1 MQPAPTPEVLI
12 SAHRCGAGDDREGEN
27 GLQAL
32 QHSIDLGVDFVE
44 FDVQRMLSGDF
55 VISHDIPHEGREL
68 LAYEEILRALG
79 DRVGAH
85 LDFKFDSPDYLY
97 DDFNLPYEIDA
108 VKTAIE
114 ILGDPTRVLVTTNHV
129 HSVRAVRNWA
139 DAEDLHLKV
148 GLSLGR
154 LTRGMAWRERLAT
167 RYSELFPSRIIEE
180 SRANVVVVHHS
191 LATLNVQRWARTRGL
206 PLLVWTVDDA
216 PHLRWWLRDGMAWLV
231 TSNHPALA
239 LDTRDR
245 IRRQRTSSA

>member
-1 MQPAPTPEVLI
+1 MQPPSTAEVLI

-44 FDVQRMLSGDF
+44 FDVQRMLTGEF

-68 LAYEEILRALG
+68 VAYEDILTALG

-85 LDFKFDSPDYLY
+85 IDFKFDSPDYLY
-97 DDFNLPYEIDA
+97 DDVHLPYEIDA
-108 VKTAIE
+108 VKTALR
-114 ILGDPTRVLVTTNHV
+114 ILNNPDRVLVTTNHV
-129 HSVRAVRNWA
+129 HSVRAVRDWA
-139 DAEDLHLKV
+139 DAEGLHLKV

-154 LTRGMAWRERLAT
+154 VTRGMAWHERLGI
-167 RYSELFPSRIIEE
+167 RCSELFPSRLIRE
-180 SRANVVVVHHS
+180 SRANIVVVHHS
-191 LATLNVQRWARTRGL
+191 LATLNVQRWARRQGL

-245 IRRQRTSSA
+245 IRRRRTPPA

>member
-1 MQPAPTPEVLI
+1 MPPVPAREVLI
-12 SAHRCGAGDDREGEN
+12 SAHRCGAGDDRDGEN

-44 FDVQRMLSGDF
+44 FDVQRLLSGEF
-55 VISHDIPHEGREL
+55 VVSHDIPHEGREL

-79 DRVGAH
+79 DKAGAH
-85 LDFKFDSPDYLY
+85 IDFKFDSPEYLY
-97 DDFNLPYEIDA
+97 DDVNLPYEIDA
-108 VKTAIE
+108 VKAAIG
-114 ILGDPTRVLVTTNHV
+114 ILKDPARVLITTHHV
-129 HSVRAVRNWA
+129 HSVRAIRDWA
-139 DAEDLHLKV
+139 DAEGVDLKV

-154 LTRGMAWRERLAT
+154 LTRGMAWHERVAT
-167 RYSELFPSRIIEE
+167 RYRELFPSRMIAQ

-191 LATLNVQRWARTRGL
+191 LATLNVRRWAHHQGL

-245 IRRQRTSSA
+245 IRRRRGPTA